1 MKIKIT
7 KCTAFGDIF
16 KILTPDS
23 IHEVIETPEWR
34 KDKTEIWVMGNGKP
48 VRLLKE
54 EFNII
59 EE

>member
-7 KCTAFGDIF
+7 KCEAFGELF
-16 KILTPDS
+16 NVLTPDS

-34 KDKTEIWVMGNGKP
+34 EDKTEIWVMGNGQP
-48 VRLLKE
+48 VRLLKK

-59 EE
+59 E